1 MASGSWTF
9 GTGNSCIQGKVNWS
23 SSSNGSSA
31 NSSNISVA
39 VYFRRTN
46 SGYTSYGKV
55 NTHCVINGG
64 SRKDENGF
72 SVSMSNPSKWT
83 LVYAKNWTVGHNSD
97 GSKQINI
104 RVWGNGNFSIG
115 SYDTNK
121 TVTLDK
127 ILRYT
132 SIKTWSV
139 AEVGKTYAKMNWAT
153 ADTVDWL
160 CTYLNDSKAWTN
172 ITAEGGLNASSGSF
186 VYVGMDSS
194 GGTSIPSVS
203 TLKPN
208 TKYKI
213 KLWVRRKDSK
223 LGTYS
228 SNIEF
233 TTKSVASI
241 SNLNE
246 GFSYNIGDDLNL
258 TFENSSENK
267 SWLAF
272 YIKDE
277 SDNWEEILKTDEVIQ
292 ANSYT
297 WQLSNYASIFYSKLP
312 NDNSKKC
319 KIECGTTITENKQT
333 ISCISSK
340 FVGTIN
346 VKNSNPVFTDFNY
359 GDEDTSTQ
367 AVLGNKTYMIKN
379 YGSMKVR
386 IPVAKKAV
394 AKNGASII
402 KYIISVD
409 GVAIDSYEKKY
420 SDSSEILCEL
430 GKYNTD
436 GIGTISIY
444 AIDSRGN
451 VSDTVKK
458 SFTVLPYSLPRF
470 SVINLKRL
478 NDYESEIVLDFQG
491 VISKLS
497 VNNVEKNTIKT
508 VGYRYAEEG
517 SSYPTNFSVINGV
530 TISSTSSEYILSFVQ
545 NTSDDTFG
553 ITGSGSSKLVLDNN
567 KSYNFQFYIRDSFS
581 NEDHYEL
588 NIEQGIPIMFI
599 GDNNQVSVGMI
610 PDITRDEKF
619 QVASDILATDT
630 EGNLVGILDLI
641 SKMII
646 PSDTEPESQP
656 NGGFWLKTSTI
667 GEENIV
673 G

>member
-9 GTGNSCIQGKVNWS
+9 GTRNSYIQGWVGWS

-31 NSSNISVA
+31 NSSNISVS

-55 NTHCVINGG
+55 NTYVDLVGWGQKSELNY
-64 SRKDENGF
+64 
-72 SVSMSNPSKWT
+72 SVSMSNPNTWT
-83 LVYAKNWTVGHNSD
+83 LVFAKNWTVSHASD
-97 GSKQINI
+97 GKRTI
-104 RVWGNGNFSIG
+104 RIHVAGNGNFSIG
-115 SYDTNK
+115 SFDTYKDVN
-121 TVTLDK
+121 LDT
-127 ILRYT
+127 IPRYT

-139 AEVGKTYAKMNWAT
+139 DEVGKTYAKINWGT
-153 ADTVDWL
+153 AETVDWVRV
-160 CTYLNDSKAWTN
+160 YLNDSSQWTDN
-172 ITAEGGLNASSGSF
+172 PGSVNGTSGSF
-186 VYVGMDSS
+186 VYTGVASS
-194 GGTSIPSVS
+194 GASIPSVS
-203 TLKPN
+203 TLKPG
-208 TKYKI
+208 TTYKL
-213 KLWVRRKDSK
+213 KCWVKRKDSQ
-223 LGTYS
+223 LSTTS

-258 TFENSSENK
+258 TFDNSSENK

-394 AKNGASII
+394 AKNGATII

-430 GKYNTD
+430 GKYNTN

-458 SFTVLPYSLPRF
+458 AFTVLPYSLPRF

-497 VNNVEKNTIKT
+497 DNNVEKNTIKT

-530 TISSTSSEYILSFVQ
+530 TVSSTPSEYILSFAQ

-581 NEDHYEL
+581 NEDYYEL
-588 NIEQGIPIMFI
+588 NIEQGVPTMFI
-599 GDNNQVSVGMI
+599 GDNKQVSVGMI
-610 PDITRDEKF
+610 PDIARTEKL
-619 QVASDILATDT
+619 QVGSDIMATNSKG
-630 EGNLVGILDLI
+630 EKVGILDSLD
-641 SKMII
+641 KMII
-646 PSDTEPESQP
+646 ISEDEPIDQP
-656 NGGFWLKTSTI
+656 IGGLWLRPRP
-667 GEENIV
+667 V

>member
-1 MASGSWTF
+1 MRSVRIF
-9 GTGNSCIQGKVNWS
+9 VN
-23 SSSNGSSA
+23 N
-31 NSSNISVA
+31 
-39 VYFRRTN
+39 FHRRTN
-46 SGYTSYGKV
+46 YGYTSYGKV
-55 NTHCVINGG
+55 NTYCVINGG
-64 SRKDENGF
+64 SQKNETGF
-72 SVSMSNPSKWT
+72 SVSMSDPNKWT

-127 ILRYT
+127 IPRYT
-132 SIKTWSV
+132 SIRTWSV
-139 AEVGKTYAKMNWAT
+139 AEVGKTYAKINWGT
-153 ADTVDWL
+153 AETVDWVRV
-160 CTYLNDSKAWTN
+160 YLNDSSQWTDN
-172 ITAEGGLNASSGSF
+172 PGSVNGTSGSF
-186 VYVGMDSS
+186 VYTGAASS
-194 GGTSIPSVS
+194 GASIPSVS
-203 TLKPN
+203 TLKPG
-208 TKYKI
+208 TTYKL
-213 KLWVRRKDSK
+213 KCWVKRKDSQ
-223 LGTYS
+223 LSTTS

-258 TFENSSENK
+258 TFDNSSENK

-394 AKNGASII
+394 AKNGATII

-420 SDSSEILCEL
+420 SDSSEILCKL

-530 TISSTSSEYILSFVQ
+530 TVSSTPSEYILSFAQ

-588 NIEQGIPIMFI
+588 NIEQGVPTMFI
-599 GDNNQVSVGMI
+599 GDNKQVSVGMI
-610 PDITRDEKF
+610 PDIARTEKL
-619 QVASDILATDT
+619 QVGSDIMATDSKG
-630 EGNLVGILDLI
+630 EKVGILDSLD
-641 SKMII
+641 KMII
-646 PSDTEPESQP
+646 ISEDEPIDQP
-656 NGGFWLKTSTI
+656 IGGLWLRPRP
-667 GEENIV
+667 V

>member
-9 GTGNSCIQGKVNWS
+9 GTRNSYIQGWVGWS

-31 NSSNISVA
+31 NSSNISVS

-55 NTHCVINGG
+55 NTYVDLVGWGQKSELNY
-64 SRKDENGF
+64 
-72 SVSMSNPSKWT
+72 SVSMSNPNTWT
-83 LVYAKNWTVGHNSD
+83 LVFAKNWTVSHASD
-97 GSKQINI
+97 GKRTI
-104 RVWGNGNFSIG
+104 RIHVAGNGNFSIG
-115 SYDTNK
+115 SFDTYKDVN
-121 TVTLDK
+121 LDT
-127 ILRYT
+127 IPRYT

-139 AEVGKTYAKMNWAT
+139 AEVGKTYAKINWGT
-153 ADTVDWL
+153 AETVDWVRV
-160 CTYLNDSKAWTN
+160 YLNDSSQWTDN
-172 ITAEGGLNASSGSF
+172 PGSVNGTSGSF
-186 VYVGMDSS
+186 VYTGVASS
-194 GGTSIPSVS
+194 GASIPSVS
-203 TLKPN
+203 TLKPG
-208 TKYKI
+208 TTYKL
-213 KLWVRRKDSK
+213 KCWVKRKDSQ
-223 LGTYS
+223 LSTTS

-258 TFENSSENK
+258 TFDNSSENK

-394 AKNGASII
+394 AKNGATII

-430 GKYNTD
+430 GKYNTN

-458 SFTVLPYSLPRF
+458 AFTVLPYSLPRF

-530 TISSTSSEYILSFVQ
+530 TVSSTPSEYILSFAQ

-567 KSYNFQFYIRDSFS
+567 KSYYFQFYIRDSFS
-581 NEDHYEL
+581 NEDYYEL
-588 NIEQGIPIMFI
+588 NIEQGVPTMFI
-599 GDNNQVSVGMI
+599 GDNKQVSVGMI
-610 PDITRDEKF
+610 PDIARTEKL
-619 QVASDILATDT
+619 QVGSDIMATNSKG
-630 EGNLVGILDLI
+630 EKVGILDSLD
-641 SKMII
+641 KMII
-646 PSDTEPESQP
+646 ISEDEPIDQP
-656 NGGFWLKTSTI
+656 IGGLWLRPRP
-667 GEENIV
+667 V

>member
-9 GTGNSCIQGKVNWS
+9 GTGNGYIHGLVNWS

-31 NSSNISVA
+31 NSSNVSVA

-46 SGYTSYGKV
+46 YGYTSYGKV
-55 NTHCVINGG
+55 NTYCVINGG
-64 SRKDENGF
+64 SQQNETGF
-72 SVSMSNPSKWT
+72 SVSMSDPNKWT

-127 ILRYT
+127 IPRYT

-139 AEVGKTYAKMNWAT
+139 AEAGKTYAKMNWGT
-153 ADTVDWL
+153 TDTVDWVRV
-160 CTYLNDSKAWTN
+160 YLNDSSQWTDN
-172 ITAEGGLNASSGSF
+172 PGSVNGTSGSFIYTGAASSGA
-186 VYVGMDSS
+186 
-194 GGTSIPSVS
+194 SIPSVS
-203 TLKPN
+203 TLKPG
-208 TKYKI
+208 TTYKL
-213 KLWVRRKDSK
+213 KCWVKRKDSQ
-223 LGTYS
+223 LSTTS
-228 SNIEF
+228 SNIKF
-233 TTKSVASI
+233 TTSPVATI
-241 SNLNE
+241 SNLSE

-258 TFENSSENK
+258 TFDNSSENK

-272 YIKDE
+272 YIKDD

-292 ANSYT
+292 ADSYT

-333 ISCISSK
+333 VSCISSK
-340 FVGTIN
+340 IVGNIN
-346 VKNSNPVFTDFNY
+346 VKNSNPAFTDFNY

-367 AVLGNKTYMIKN
+367 AVLGNKAYMIKN
-379 YGSMKVR
+379 YGAMKVR

-394 AKNGASII
+394 AKNEASIV
-402 KYIISVD
+402 KYMISVD

-420 SDSSEILCEL
+420 SDTSEILCEL

-470 SVINLKRL
+470 SAINLKRL

-491 VISKLS
+491 IISKLP
-497 VNNVEKNTIKT
+497 VDNVEKNTIKT
-508 VGYRYAEEG
+508 IGYRYAEEG
-517 SSYPTNFSVINGV
+517 SSYPANFSVINGV
-530 TISSTSSEYILSFVQ
+530 TVSSTSSEYFLSFAQ

-567 KSYNFQFYIRDSFS
+567 KAYNFQFYIKDSFS

-588 NIEQGIPIMFI
+588 NIEQGVPIMFI

-610 PDITRDEKF
+610 PDVTRDEKF
-619 QVASDILATDT
+619 QVASDILATNSKG
-630 EGNLVGILDLI
+630 EKVGILDCLN
-641 SKMII
+641 KMII
-646 PSDTEPESQP
+646 ISEDEPTDQP
-656 NGGFWLKTSTI
+656 IGGIWLRPRS
-667 GEENIV
+667 V

>member
-9 GTGNSCIQGKVNWS
+9 GTRNSYIQGWVGWS

-31 NSSNISVA
+31 NSSNISVS

-55 NTHCVINGG
+55 NTYVDLVGWGQKSELNY
-64 SRKDENGF
+64 
-72 SVSMSNPSKWT
+72 SVSMSNPNTWT
-83 LVYAKNWTVGHNSD
+83 LVFAKNWTVSHASD
-97 GSKQINI
+97 GKRTI
-104 RVWGNGNFSIG
+104 RIHVAGNGNFSIG
-115 SYDTNK
+115 SFDTYKDVN
-121 TVTLDK
+121 LDT
-127 ILRYT
+127 IPRYT

-139 AEVGKTYAKMNWAT
+139 AEVGKTYAKIYWGT
-153 ADTVDWL
+153 AETVDWVRV
-160 CTYLNDSKAWTN
+160 YLNDSSQWTDN
-172 ITAEGGLNASSGSF
+172 PGSVNGTSGSF
-186 VYVGMDSS
+186 VYTGVASS
-194 GGTSIPSVS
+194 GASIPSVS
-203 TLKPN
+203 TLKPG
-208 TKYKI
+208 TTYKL
-213 KLWVRRKDSK
+213 KCWVKRKDSQ
-223 LGTYS
+223 LSTTS

-258 TFENSSENK
+258 TFDNSSENK

-394 AKNGASII
+394 AKNGATII

-430 GKYNTD
+430 GKYNTN

-458 SFTVLPYSLPRF
+458 AFTVLPYSLPRF

-530 TISSTSSEYILSFVQ
+530 TVSSTPSEYILSFAQ

-581 NEDHYEL
+581 NEDYYEL
-588 NIEQGIPIMFI
+588 NIEQGVPTMFI
-599 GDNNQVSVGMI
+599 GDNKQVSVGMI
-610 PDITRDEKF
+610 PDIARTEKL
-619 QVASDILATDT
+619 QVGSDIMATNSKG
-630 EGNLVGILDLI
+630 EKVGILDSLD
-641 SKMII
+641 KMII
-646 PSDTEPESQP
+646 ISEDEPIDQP
-656 NGGFWLKTSTI
+656 IGGLWLRPRP
-667 GEENIV
+667 V

>member
-1 MASGSWTF
+1 MASGSWEF
-9 GTGNSCIQGKVNWS
+9 GTTNSTIKGRIRWS
-23 SSSNGSSA
+23 STSNGTSA
-31 NSSNISVA
+31 NSSKVTVYLDYKKTTAATSPTYGTLKGALCGSAYSKGITLYCNNSYVNVA
-39 VYFRRTN
+39 
-46 SGYTSYGKV
+46 
-55 NTHCVINGG
+55 
-64 SRKDENGF
+64 
-72 SVSMSNPSKWT
+72 SKSWT
-83 LVYAKNWTVGHNSD
+83 QGHNSD
-97 GSKQINI
+97 GSKTITI
-104 RVWGNGNFSIG
+104 TASGGISGTTFS
-115 SYDTNK
+115 SSSTSKN
-121 TVTLDK
+121 VTLDK
-127 ILRYT
+127 IPRYT

-139 AEVGKTYAKMNWAT
+139 AEVGKTYVKLNWAT
-153 ADTVDWL
+153 ADTVDWVRV
-160 CTYLNDSKAWTN
+160 YLNDSSQWTDN
-172 ITAEGGLNASSGSF
+172 PGSVNGTSGSFTYTGAASSGA
-186 VYVGMDSS
+186 
-194 GGTSIPSVS
+194 SIPNES
-203 TLKPN
+203 TLNPG

-213 KLWVRRKDSK
+213 KCWVRRKDSQ
-223 LGTYS
+223 LATTS

-258 TFENSSENK
+258 TFDNFSGNK

-272 YIKDE
+272 YIKDD

-292 ANSYT
+292 ADSYT
-297 WQLSNYASIFYSKLP
+297 WQLSNYSSIFYSKLP

-319 KIECGTTITENKQT
+319 KIECGTTIIENKKT
-333 ISCISSK
+333 INYISSK
-340 FVGTIN
+340 IVGTIN
-346 VKNSNPVFTDFNY
+346 VKNSNPVFTDFDY

-379 YGSMKVR
+379 YGLMKVR

-420 SDSSEILCEL
+420 SDTAEILCNL

-458 SFTVLPYSLPRF
+458 SFTVLPYSPPKF
-470 SVINLKRL
+470 SAINLKRL
-478 NDYESEIVLDFQG
+478 NGYESEIVLDFRG
-491 VISKLS
+491 IISKIS
-497 VNNVEKNTIKT
+497 VDNVEKNIIKT

-517 SSYPTNFSVINGV
+517 SSYPANFSVINGV
-530 TISSTSSEYILSFVQ
+530 TISSNSSEYILSFAQ
-545 NTSDDTFG
+545 NTKDDTFG

-567 KSYNFQFYIRDSFS
+567 KAYNFQFYIKDSFS

-588 NIEQGIPIMFI
+588 NIEKGVPIMFI

-619 QVASDILATDT
+619 QVATDILATNANG
-630 EGNLVGILDLI
+630 ELVGILDLI

-656 NGGFWLKTSTI
+656 NGGFWLKTSAI
-667 GEENIV
+667 GEEDTV

>member
-9 GTGNSCIQGKVNWS
+9 GTGNSYIQGKVNWS

-31 NSSNISVA
+31 NSSNISVS

-55 NTHCVINGG
+55 NTYCVINGG
-64 SRKDENGF
+64 SQKNETGF
-72 SVSMSNPSKWT
+72 SVSMSNPNTWT
-83 LVYAKNWTVGHNSD
+83 LVYEKNWTVGHNSD

-127 ILRYT
+127 IPRYT
-132 SIKTWSV
+132 SIRTWSV
-139 AEVGKTYAKMNWAT
+139 AEVGKTYAKMNWGT
-153 ADTVDWL
+153 ADTVDL
-160 CTYLNDSKAWTN
+160 VRVYLNDSSQWTDN
-172 ITAEGGLNASSGSF
+172 PGSVNGTSGSF
-186 VYVGMDSS
+186 VYTGVASS
-194 GGTSIPSVS
+194 GASIPSVS
-203 TLKPN
+203 TLKPG
-208 TKYKI
+208 TTYKL
-213 KLWVRRKDSK
+213 KCWVRRKDSQ
-223 LGTYS
+223 LSTTS
-228 SNIEF
+228 SNVEF
-233 TTKSVASI
+233 TTSPVAMI
-241 SNLNE
+241 SNLSN
-246 GFSYNIGDDLNL
+246 GFSYNIGDNLNL

-420 SDSSEILCEL
+420 SDSLEILCEL

-470 SVINLKRL
+470 SAINLKRL

-497 VNNVEKNTIKT
+497 VNNIEKNTIKT

-530 TISSTSSEYILSFVQ
+530 TISSTSSEYILSFAQ

-567 KSYNFQFYIRDSFS
+567 KAYNFQFYIRDSFS
-581 NEDHYEL
+581 NENHYEL
-588 NIEQGIPIMFI
+588 NIEQGVPIMFI

-619 QVASDILATDT
+619 QVATDILATNANG
-630 EGNLVGILDLI
+630 ELVGILDLI

-646 PSDTEPESQP
+646 SSDTEPESQP
-656 NGGFWLKTSTI
+656 NGGLWLKTSTI
-667 GEENIV
+667 GEEDSV

>member
-9 GTGNSCIQGKVNWS
+9 GTGNGYIHGLVNWS

-31 NSSNISVA
+31 NSSNVSVA

-46 SGYTSYGKV
+46 YGYTSYGKV
-55 NTHCVINGG
+55 NTYCVINGG
-64 SRKDENGF
+64 SQQNETGF
-72 SVSMSNPSKWT
+72 SVSMSDPNKWT

-127 ILRYT
+127 IPRYT

-139 AEVGKTYAKMNWAT
+139 AEVGKTYAKMNWGT
-153 ADTVDWL
+153 ADTVDWVRV
-160 CTYLNDSKAWTN
+160 YLNDSSQWTDN
-172 ITAEGGLNASSGSF
+172 PGSVNGTSGSF
-186 VYVGMDSS
+186 VYTGEASS
-194 GGTSIPSVS
+194 GASIPSVS
-203 TLKPN
+203 TLKPG
-208 TKYKI
+208 TTYKL
-213 KLWVRRKDSK
+213 KCWVKRKDSQ
-223 LGTYS
+223 LSTTS

-233 TTKSVASI
+233 TTASVATI
-241 SNLNE
+241 SNLSE

-258 TFENSSENK
+258 TFDNSSENK

-272 YIKDE
+272 YIKDD

-292 ANSYT
+292 ADSYT

-340 FVGTIN
+340 FVGKIN
-346 VKNSNPVFTDFNY
+346 VKNSDPVFTDFNY

-367 AVLGNKTYMIKN
+367 AVLGNKAYMIKN
-379 YGSMKVR
+379 YGAMKVR

-394 AKNGASII
+394 AKNGASIV
-402 KYIISVD
+402 KYMISVD

-420 SDSSEILCEL
+420 SDTSEILCEL

-470 SVINLKRL
+470 SAINLKRL

-491 VISKLS
+491 IISKLP
-497 VNNVEKNTIKT
+497 VDNVEKNTIKT
-508 VGYRYAEEG
+508 IGYRYAEEG
-517 SSYPTNFSVINGV
+517 SSYPANFSVINGV
-530 TISSTSSEYILSFVQ
+530 TVFSTSSEYFLSFAQ

-567 KSYNFQFYIRDSFS
+567 KAYNFQFYIKDSFS

-588 NIEQGIPIMFI
+588 NIEQGVPTMFI
-599 GDNNQVSVGMI
+599 GDNKQVSVGMI
-610 PDITRDEKF
+610 PDVTRDEKF
-619 QVASDILATDT
+619 QVASDILATNSKG
-630 EGNLVGILDLI
+630 EKVGILDSLD
-641 SKMII
+641 KMII
-646 PSDTEPESQP
+646 ISENEPTDQP
-656 NGGFWLKTSTI
+656 IGGIWLRPRS
-667 GEENIV
+667 V

>member
-9 GTGNSCIQGKVNWS
+9 GTGNSYIQGWVSWS

-31 NSSNISVA
+31 NSSNVSVA

-46 SGYTSYGKV
+46 YGYTSYGKV
-55 NTHCVINGG
+55 NTYCVINGG
-64 SRKDENGF
+64 SQQNETGF
-72 SVSMSNPSKWT
+72 SVSMSDPNKWT

-127 ILRYT
+127 ISRYT

-139 AEVGKTYAKMNWAT
+139 AEVGKTYAKMNWGT
-153 ADTVDWL
+153 ADTVDWVRV
-160 CTYLNDSKAWTN
+160 YLNDSSQWTDN
-172 ITAEGGLNASSGSF
+172 PGSVNGTSGSF
-186 VYVGMDSS
+186 VYTGAASS
-194 GGTSIPSVS
+194 GVSIPSVS
-203 TLKPN
+203 TLKPG
-208 TKYKI
+208 TTYKL
-213 KLWVRRKDSK
+213 KCWVKRKDSQ
-223 LGTYS
+223 LSTTS

-233 TTKSVASI
+233 TTASVATI
-241 SNLNE
+241 SNLSE

-258 TFENSSENK
+258 TFDNSSENK

-292 ANSYT
+292 ADSYT

-340 FVGTIN
+340 FVGKIN

-379 YGSMKVR
+379 YGAMKVR

-394 AKNGASII
+394 AKNGASIV
-402 KYIISVD
+402 KYMISVD

-420 SDSSEILCEL
+420 SDTSEILCEL

-470 SVINLKRL
+470 SAINLKRL

-491 VISKLS
+491 IISKLP
-497 VNNVEKNTIKT
+497 VNNVEKNTIRT

-517 SSYPTNFSVINGV
+517 KSYPTNFSVINGV
-530 TISSTSSEYILSFVQ
+530 TVSSTSSEYFLSFAQ

-567 KSYNFQFYIRDSFS
+567 KAYNFQFYIKDSFS

-588 NIEQGIPIMFI
+588 NIEQGMPIIFI
-599 GDNNQVSVGMI
+599 GDNKQVSVGMI

-619 QVASDILATDT
+619 QVASDILATNSKG
-630 EGNLVGILDLI
+630 EKVGILDSLD
-641 SKMII
+641 KMII
-646 PSDTEPESQP
+646 ISEDEPTDQP
-656 NGGFWLKTSTI
+656 IGGILLRPRS
-667 GEENIV
+667 V

>member
-9 GTGNSCIQGKVNWS
+9 GTRNSYIQGWVGWS

-31 NSSNISVA
+31 NSSNISVS

-55 NTHCVINGG
+55 NTYVDLVGWGQKSELNY
-64 SRKDENGF
+64 
-72 SVSMSNPSKWT
+72 SVSMSNPNTWT
-83 LVYAKNWTVGHNSD
+83 LVFAKNWTVSHASD
-97 GSKQINI
+97 GKRTI
-104 RVWGNGNFSIG
+104 RIHVAGNGNFSIG
-115 SYDTNK
+115 SFDTYKDVN
-121 TVTLDK
+121 LDT
-127 ILRYT
+127 IPRYT

-139 AEVGKTYAKMNWAT
+139 AEVGKTYAKINWGT
-153 ADTVDWL
+153 AETVDWVRV
-160 CTYLNDSKAWTN
+160 YLNDSSQWTDN
-172 ITAEGGLNASSGSF
+172 PGSVNGTSGSF
-186 VYVGMDSS
+186 VYTGVASS
-194 GGTSIPSVS
+194 GASIPSVS
-203 TLKPN
+203 TLKPG
-208 TKYKI
+208 TTYKL
-213 KLWVRRKDSK
+213 KCWVKRKDSQ
-223 LGTYS
+223 LSTTS

-258 TFENSSENK
+258 TFDNSSENK

-394 AKNGASII
+394 AKNGATII

-430 GKYNTD
+430 GKYNTN

-458 SFTVLPYSLPRF
+458 AFTVLPYSLPRF

-530 TISSTSSEYILSFVQ
+530 TVSSTPSEYILSFAQ

-581 NEDHYEL
+581 NEDYYEL
-588 NIEQGIPIMFI
+588 NIEQGVPTMFI
-599 GDNNQVSVGMI
+599 GDNKQVSVGMI
-610 PDITRDEKF
+610 PDIARTEKL
-619 QVASDILATDT
+619 QVGSDIMATNSKG
-630 EGNLVGILDLI
+630 EKVGILDSLD
-641 SKMII
+641 KMII
-646 PSDTEPESQP
+646 ISEDEPIDQP
-656 NGGFWLKTSTI
+656 IGGLWLRPRP
-667 GEENIV
+667 V

>member
-9 GTGNSCIQGKVNWS
+9 GTGNGYIHGLVNWS

-46 SGYTSYGKV
+46 YGYTSYGKV
-55 NTHCVINGG
+55 NTYCVINGG
-64 SRKDENGF
+64 SQQNETGF
-72 SVSMSNPSKWT
+72 SVSMSDPNKWT

-127 ILRYT
+127 IPRYT

-139 AEVGKTYAKMNWAT
+139 AEVGKTYAKMNWGT
-153 ADTVDWL
+153 ADTVDWVRV
-160 CTYLNDSKAWTN
+160 YLNDSSQWTDN
-172 ITAEGGLNASSGSF
+172 PGSVNGTSGSF
-186 VYVGMDSS
+186 VYTGAASS
-194 GGTSIPSVS
+194 GASIPSVS
-203 TLKPN
+203 TLKPG
-208 TKYKI
+208 TTYKL
-213 KLWVRRKDSK
+213 KCWVKRKDSQ
-223 LGTYS
+223 LSTTS
-228 SNIEF
+228 SNIKF
-233 TTKSVASI
+233 TTSPVATI
-241 SNLNE
+241 SNLSE

-258 TFENSSENK
+258 TFDNSSENK

-272 YIKDE
+272 YIKDD

-292 ANSYT
+292 ADSYT

-340 FVGTIN
+340 FVGSIN
-346 VKNSNPVFTDFNY
+346 VKNSDPAFTDFNY
-359 GDEDTSTQ
+359 GDEDASTQ
-367 AVLGNKTYMIKN
+367 AVLGNQTYMIKN
-379 YGSMKVR
+379 YGAMKVR
-386 IPVAKKAV
+386 IPVTKKAT
-394 AKNGASII
+394 AKNGASIV
-402 KYIISVD
+402 KYMISVD

-420 SDSSEILCEL
+420 SDTSEILCEL

-470 SVINLKRL
+470 SAINLKRL

-491 VISKLS
+491 IISKLP
-497 VNNVEKNTIKT
+497 VDNVEKNTIKT
-508 VGYRYAEEG
+508 IGYRYAEEG
-517 SSYPTNFSVINGV
+517 SSYPANFSVINGV
-530 TISSTSSEYILSFVQ
+530 TVSSTSSEYFLSFAQ

-553 ITGSGSSKLVLDNN
+553 ITGSGSNKLVLDNN
-567 KSYNFQFYIRDSFS
+567 KAYNFQFYIKDSFS

-588 NIEQGIPIMFI
+588 NIEQGVPIMFI
-599 GDNNQVSVGMI
+599 GDNNQISVGMI
-610 PDITRDEKF
+610 PDVTRDEKF
-619 QVASDILATDT
+619 QVASDILATNSKG
-630 EGNLVGILDLI
+630 EKVGILDSLD
-641 SKMII
+641 KMII
-646 PSDTEPESQP
+646 TSKDEPTDQP
-656 NGGFWLKTSTI
+656 IGGIWLRPRS
-667 GEENIV
+667 V

>member
-9 GTGNSCIQGKVNWS
+9 GTRNSYIQGWVGWS

-31 NSSNISVA
+31 NSSNISVS

-55 NTHCVINGG
+55 NTYVDLVGWGQKSELNY
-64 SRKDENGF
+64 
-72 SVSMSNPSKWT
+72 SVSMSNPNTWT
-83 LVYAKNWTVGHNSD
+83 LVFAKNWTVSHASD
-97 GSKQINI
+97 GKRTI
-104 RVWGNGNFSIG
+104 RIHVAGNGNFSIG
-115 SYDTNK
+115 SFDTYKDVN
-121 TVTLDK
+121 LDT
-127 ILRYT
+127 IPRYT
-132 SIKTWSV
+132 SIITWSV
-139 AEVGKTYAKMNWAT
+139 AEVGKTYAKINWGT
-153 ADTVDWL
+153 AETVDWVRV
-160 CTYLNDSKAWTN
+160 YLNDSSQWTDN
-172 ITAEGGLNASSGSF
+172 PGSVNGTSGSF
-186 VYVGMDSS
+186 VYTGVASS
-194 GGTSIPSVS
+194 GASIPSVS
-203 TLKPN
+203 TLKPG
-208 TKYKI
+208 TTYKL
-213 KLWVRRKDSK
+213 KCWVKRKDSQ
-223 LGTYS
+223 LSTTS

-258 TFENSSENK
+258 TFDNSSENK

-394 AKNGASII
+394 AKNGATII

-430 GKYNTD
+430 GKYNTN

-458 SFTVLPYSLPRF
+458 AFTVLPYSLPRF

-530 TISSTSSEYILSFVQ
+530 TVSSTPSEYILSFAQ

-581 NEDHYEL
+581 NEDYYEL
-588 NIEQGIPIMFI
+588 NIEQGVPTMFI
-599 GDNNQVSVGMI
+599 GDNKQVSVGMI
-610 PDITRDEKF
+610 PDIARTEKL
-619 QVASDILATDT
+619 QVGSDIMATNSKG
-630 EGNLVGILDLI
+630 EKVGILDSLD
-641 SKMII
+641 KMII
-646 PSDTEPESQP
+646 ISEDEPIDQP
-656 NGGFWLKTSTI
+656 IGGLWLRPRP
-667 GEENIV
+667 V

>member
-9 GTGNSCIQGKVNWS
+9 GTGNSYIHGMVNWS

-46 SGYTSYGKV
+46 YGYTSYGKV
-55 NTHCVINGG
+55 NTYCVINGG
-64 SRKDENGF
+64 SQQNETGF
-72 SVSMSNPSKWT
+72 SVSMSDPNKWT

-127 ILRYT
+127 IPRYT

-139 AEVGKTYAKMNWAT
+139 AEVGKTYAKMNWGT
-153 ADTVDWL
+153 TDTVDWVRV
-160 CTYLNDSKAWTN
+160 YLNDSSQWTDN
-172 ITAEGGLNASSGSF
+172 PGSVNGTSGSF
-186 VYVGMDSS
+186 VYTGAASS
-194 GGTSIPSVS
+194 GASIPSVS
-203 TLKPN
+203 TLKPG
-208 TKYKI
+208 TTYKL
-213 KLWVRRKDSK
+213 KCWVKRKDSQ
-223 LGTYS
+223 LSTTS
-228 SNIEF
+228 SNIKF
-233 TTKSVASI
+233 TTSPVATI
-241 SNLNE
+241 SNLSE

-258 TFENSSENK
+258 TFDNSSENK

-272 YIKDE
+272 YIKDD

-292 ANSYT
+292 ADSYT

-346 VKNSNPVFTDFNY
+346 VKNSDPVFTDFNY
-359 GDEDTSTQ
+359 GDEDASTQ
-367 AVLGNKTYMIKN
+367 AVLGNKAYMIKN
-379 YGSMKVR
+379 YGAMKVR

-394 AKNGASII
+394 AKNGASIV
-402 KYIISVD
+402 KYMISVD

-420 SDSSEILCEL
+420 SDTSEILCEL

-470 SVINLKRL
+470 SAINLKRL

-491 VISKLS
+491 IISKLP
-497 VNNVEKNTIKT
+497 VDNVEKNTIKT
-508 VGYRYAEEG
+508 IGYRYAEER
-517 SSYPTNFSVINGV
+517 SSYPANFSVINGV
-530 TISSTSSEYILSFVQ
+530 TVSSTSSEYFLSFAQ

-567 KSYNFQFYIRDSFS
+567 KAYNFQFYIKDSFS

-588 NIEQGIPIMFI
+588 NIEQGVPIMFI
-599 GDNNQVSVGMI
+599 GDNNQISVGMI
-610 PDITRDEKF
+610 PDVTRDEKF
-619 QVASDILATDT
+619 QVASDILATNSKG
-630 EGNLVGILDLI
+630 EKVGILDSLD
-641 SKMII
+641 KMII
-646 PSDTEPESQP
+646 ISEDEPTDQP
-656 NGGFWLKTSTI
+656 IGGIWLRPRSA
-667 GEENIV
+667 G
-673 G
+673 

>member
-1 MASGSWTF
+1 MSEKMF
-9 GTGNSCIQGKVNWS
+9 NSYDDKPSPGADDLFLLWDNQESKIKNLKINNLSKYVKNKFPKKLPNPQSLTITYDGKTH
-23 SSSNGSSA
+23 
-31 NSSNISVA
+31 
-39 VYFRRTN
+39 VY
-46 SGYTSYGKV
+46 
-55 NTHCVINGG
+55 
-64 SRKDENGF
+64 
-72 SVSMSNPSKWT
+72 
-83 LVYAKNWTVGHNSD
+83 D
-97 GSKQINI
+97 GSEAIAI
-104 RVWGNGNFSIG
+104 TIETSGIERVEKLST
-115 SYDTNK
+115 DT
-121 TVTLDK
+121 TVTLEPNK
-127 ILRYT
+127 LYIFPEMSSLTYT
-132 SIKTWSV
+132 IGEGTG
-139 AEVGKTYAKMNWAT
+139 EVHFIFRSGAT
-153 ADTVDWL
+153 AT
-160 CTYLNDSKAWTN
+160 
-172 ITAEGGLNASSGSF
+172 
-186 VYVGMDSS
+186 
-194 GGTSIPSVS
+194 
-203 TLKPN
+203 
-208 TKYKI
+208 
-213 KLWVRRKDSK
+213 
-223 LGTYS
+223 
-228 SNIEF
+228 
-233 TTKSVASI
+233 
-241 SNLNE
+241 
-246 GFSYNIGDDLNL
+246 
-258 TFENSSENK
+258 
-267 SWLAF
+267 
-272 YIKDE
+272 
-277 SDNWEEILKTDEVIQ
+277 
-292 ANSYT
+292 
-297 WQLSNYASIFYSKLP
+297 
-312 NDNSKKC
+312 
-319 KIECGTTITENKQT
+319 T

-394 AKNGASII
+394 AKNGATII

-420 SDSSEILCEL
+420 SDSSEILCKL

-530 TISSTSSEYILSFVQ
+530 TVSSTPSEYILSFAQ

-588 NIEQGIPIMFI
+588 NIEQGVPTMFI
-599 GDNNQVSVGMI
+599 GDNKQVSVGMI

-619 QVASDILATDT
+619 QVATDILATNANG
-630 EGNLVGILDLI
+630 ELVGILDLI

-646 PSDTEPESQP
+646 PSDIEPVDQP

>member
-9 GTGNSCIQGKVNWS
+9 GTKNSYIQGKVNWS

-31 NSSNISVA
+31 NSSNVSVS
-39 VYFRRTN
+39 VYFRRTT

-55 NTHCVINGG
+55 NTYCVINGG
-64 SRKDENGF
+64 SQKNETGF
-72 SVSMSNPSKWT
+72 SVSMSNPNTWT

-115 SYDTNK
+115 SFDTNK

-127 ILRYT
+127 IPRYT

-186 VYVGMDSS
+186 VYVGMDPS

-258 TFENSSENK
+258 TFDNSSENK

-394 AKNGASII
+394 AKNGATII

-430 GKYNTD
+430 GKYNTN

-458 SFTVLPYSLPRF
+458 AFTVLPYSLPRF

-530 TISSTSSEYILSFVQ
+530 TVSSTPSEYILSFAQ

-581 NEDHYEL
+581 NEDYYEL
-588 NIEQGIPIMFI
+588 NIEQGVPTMFI
-599 GDNNQVSVGMI
+599 GDNKQVSVGMI

-619 QVASDILATDT
+619 QVATDILATNANG
-630 EGNLVGILDLI
+630 ELVGILDLI

-646 PSDTEPESQP
+646 PSDIEPEDQP

>member
-9 GTGNSCIQGKVNWS
+9 GTKNSYIQGKVNWS

-31 NSSNISVA
+31 NSSNVSVS
-39 VYFRRTN
+39 VYFRRTT

-55 NTHCVINGG
+55 NTYCVINGG
-64 SRKDENGF
+64 SQKNETGF
-72 SVSMSNPSKWT
+72 SVSMSNPNTWT

-127 ILRYT
+127 IPRYT

-139 AEVGKTYAKMNWAT
+139 AEVGKTYAKINWGT
-153 ADTVDWL
+153 AETVDWVRV
-160 CTYLNDSKAWTN
+160 YLNDSSQWTDN
-172 ITAEGGLNASSGSF
+172 PGSVNGTSGSF
-186 VYVGMDSS
+186 VYTGAASS
-194 GGTSIPSVS
+194 GASIPSVS
-203 TLKPN
+203 TLKPG
-208 TKYKI
+208 TTYKL
-213 KLWVRRKDSK
+213 KCWVKRKDSQ
-223 LGTYS
+223 LSTTS

-258 TFENSSENK
+258 TFDNSSENK

-394 AKNGASII
+394 AKNGATII

-517 SSYPTNFSVINGV
+517 NPYPANFSVINGV
-530 TISSTSSEYILSFVQ
+530 TISSNSSEYILSFAQ
-545 NTSDDTFG
+545 NTKDDTFG

-567 KSYNFQFYIRDSFS
+567 KAYNFQFYIRDSFS
-581 NEDHYEL
+581 NENHYEL
-588 NIEQGIPIMFI
+588 NIEQGVPIMFI

-619 QVASDILATDT
+619 QVATDILATNANG
-630 EGNLVGILDLI
+630 ELVGILDLI

>member
-1 MASGSWTF
+1 MASGSWSF
-9 GTGNSCIQGKVNWS
+9 GTRNSYIQGMVNWS

-31 NSSNISVA
+31 NSSNVSVA

-46 SGYTSYGKV
+46 YGYTSYGKV
-55 NTHCVINGG
+55 NTYCVINGG
-64 SRKDENGF
+64 SQQNETGF
-72 SVSMSNPSKWT
+72 SVSMSDPNKWT

-127 ILRYT
+127 IPRYT

-139 AEVGKTYAKMNWAT
+139 AEVGKTYAKMNWGT
-153 ADTVDWL
+153 ADTVDWVRV
-160 CTYLNDSKAWTN
+160 YLNDSSQWTDN
-172 ITAEGGLNASSGSF
+172 PGSVNGTSGSF
-186 VYVGMDSS
+186 VYTGAASS
-194 GGTSIPSVS
+194 GVSIPSVS
-203 TLKPN
+203 TLKPGM
-208 TKYKI
+208 TYKL
-213 KLWVRRKDSK
+213 KCWVKRKDSQ
-223 LGTYS
+223 LSTTS

-233 TTKSVASI
+233 TTASVATI
-241 SNLNE
+241 SNLSE

-258 TFENSSENK
+258 TFDNSSENK

-272 YIKDE
+272 YIKDD

-340 FVGTIN
+340 FVGKIN

-379 YGSMKVR
+379 YGAMKVR
-386 IPVAKKAV
+386 IPVEKKAV
-394 AKNGASII
+394 AKNGASIV
-402 KYIISVD
+402 KYMISVN
-409 GVAIDSYEKKY
+409 GIAIDSYEKNY
-420 SDSSEILCEL
+420 SNTSEILCEL

-451 VSDTVKK
+451 ASDTVEK

-470 SVINLKRL
+470 SAINLKRL

-491 VISKLS
+491 IISKLP
-497 VNNVEKNTIKT
+497 VNNVEKNTIRT
-508 VGYRYAEEG
+508 IGYRYAEEG
-517 SSYPTNFSVINGV
+517 KSYPTNFSVINGV
-530 TISSTSSEYILSFVQ
+530 TVSSTSSEYILSFAQ

-553 ITGSGSSKLVLDNN
+553 ITGSKSSKLVLDNN
-567 KSYNFQFYIRDSFS
+567 KAYNFQFYIKDSFS

-588 NIEQGIPIMFI
+588 NIEQGVPIIFI
-599 GDNNQVSVGMI
+599 GDNKQVSVGMI

-619 QVASDILATDT
+619 QVASDILATNSKG
-630 EGNLVGILDLI
+630 EKVGILDSLD
-641 SKMII
+641 KMII
-646 PSDTEPESQP
+646 ISEDEPTDQP
-656 NGGFWLKTSTI
+656 IGGIWLRPRSI
-667 GEENIV
+667 
-673 G
+673 